1 MSVHSTLL
9 GAGLQL
15 VDGSDTESQD
25 DQIQTSA
32 RRLQGRGIAAH
43 RTTAR
48 SSFRPAIKS
57 MAPKDRQPTITYS
70 ISMASFDVV
79 DRFVLLQG
87 FSRTPHDTFPYDDAP
102 RQGFPTREAAV
113 HHYFAK
119 KLAKV

>member
-32 RRLQGRGIAAH
+32 RRLQGRGIAAQ

-87 FSRTPHDTFPYDDAP
+87 FSRTRRACNLIRAHRP
-102 RQGFPTREAAV
+102 RQSSTRTGEMRRR
-113 HHYFAK
+113 
-119 KLAKV
+119 L